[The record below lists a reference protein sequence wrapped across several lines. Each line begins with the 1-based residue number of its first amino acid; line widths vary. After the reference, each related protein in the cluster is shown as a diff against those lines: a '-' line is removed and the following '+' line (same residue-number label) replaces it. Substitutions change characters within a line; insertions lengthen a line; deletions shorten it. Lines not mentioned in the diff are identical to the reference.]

1 MTITL
6 EVPRPRHRDGKRRAD
21 RDRSSCG
28 PAGRPW
34 RRAGGESTGA
44 IAGDAF
50 GPVMERGAA

>member
-6 EVPRPRHRDGKRRAD
+6 EVSRPRHRDGKRQAD
-21 RDRSSCG
+21 RDRSAGG
-28 PAGRPW
+28 PALAPGR
-34 RRAGGESTGA
+34 AKSTGA